1 MSGISKTV
9 FTIGHSNHDIEKF
22 CALLKH
28 HAITA
33 ICDVRSHPSSAQNPN
48 FNQTLPKQTLRKEN
62 VAYSTFC
69 SELGVWVVDP
79 SCYEHGRVSYE
90 RIAHTTTFQQ
100 GLRRILQGI
109 TTHRVA
115 LMCAE
120 KEPLNCHR
128 TILVAR
134 YL

>member
-9 FTIGHSNHDIEKF
+9 FTIGHSNHAIEKF
-22 CALLKH
+22 CALLKQ

-33 ICDVRSHPSSAQNPN
+33 ICDVRSRPYSAQNPQ
-48 FNQTLPKQTLRKEN
+48 FNQDLLKRTLRKEG
-62 VAYSTFC
+62 VAYVPLG
-69 SELGVWVVDP
+69 SELGGRVEDP